1 MAPKQNKTKTNC
13 KDKQL
18 CFYCFLNLDT
28 QHCRQWTAFFY
39 ILVMVMV
46 SNIQGRI
53 QDFVF
58 GGTKVGEGSGDRL
71 RSPAGQGRAL
81 VGGPVGRSPLG
92 SSWVLSIQEA
102 FPSTILKH
110 FVNVMKCMKT
120 HESSPK
126 RFKQFLSSECK
137 LKGDAT

>member
-81 VGGPVGRSPLG
+81 VGSPVGRKLLGFEYLG
-92 SSWVLSIQEA
+92 SFS
-102 FPSTILKH
+102 
-110 FVNVMKCMKT
+110 VNNFETFCECDEVYENARIFSKT
-120 HESSPK
+120 FQIVS
-126 RFKQFLSSECK
+126 KQ
-137 LKGDAT
+137 